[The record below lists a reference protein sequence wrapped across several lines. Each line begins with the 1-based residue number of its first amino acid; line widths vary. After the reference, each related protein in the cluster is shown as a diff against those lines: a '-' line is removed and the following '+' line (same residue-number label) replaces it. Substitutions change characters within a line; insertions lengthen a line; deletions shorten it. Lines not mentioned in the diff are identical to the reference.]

1 MKIKDLRSAIANLD
15 DDLDVNLFWEEC
27 GILKGHPIST
37 IHLIKSKK
45 KNKHKS
51 LAISVTDYML
61 CKKNEVSQQL

>member
-1 MKIKDLRSAIANLD
+1 MKIKDLRSAIADLD
-15 DDLDVNLFWEEC
+15 DDLDVNLFWEES

-61 CKKNEVSQQL
+61 CKKNEVSEEL

>member
-15 DDLDVNLFWEEC
+15 DDLDVNLFWEES

-61 CKKNEVSQQL
+61 CKKNEVSEEL

>member
-1 MKIKDLRSAIANLD
+1 MKIKALRSAIADLD
-15 DDLDVNLFWEEC
+15 DDLDVNLFWEES

-61 CKKNEVSQQL
+61 CKKNEVSEEL

>member
-1 MKIKDLRSAIANLD
+1 MKIKDLRLAIANLD
-15 DDLDVNLFWEEC
+15 DDLDVNLFWEES

-51 LAISVTDYML
+51 LAISVTDYIL
-61 CKKNEVSQQL
+61 CKKNEVSEKL